1 MTRREF
7 LSSATLVAAGAP
19 SRAGTGQVVPVR
31 RVMDGHAR
39 CTREELNR
47 FWWSIWP
54 EAVRSF
60 GRGGIELKCTDAHG
74 EIRLS
79 PGGRPMFYG
88 LERGVLNLVITDHLP
103 ASWDSARALAGMTAW
118 HAGYCVSV
126 IALRYA
132 HGNQLPLISLNT
144 CVHEL
149 LHALLQDVFVTR
161 PKWYQAG
168 AREERIDWYA
178 TGLWLFHDGSAIR
191 QSSGACL
198 KRLQTAA
205 AAYIPRGSSTTSA
218 PSVSP
223 DAIAAWVEF

>member
-7 LSSATLVAAGAP
+7 LSAATLVSAREPPRPGA
-19 SRAGTGQVVPVR
+19 RLVVPVR
-31 RVMDGHAR
+31 RVMDRNAR
-39 CTREELNR
+39 CTPEALNR
-47 FWWSIWP
+47 FWWSVWP

-60 GRGGIELKCTDAHG
+60 GRGGIQLQCTDAHG

-132 HGNQLPLISLNT
+132 HGNQLPPHLPEHLRART
-144 CVHEL
+144 
-149 LHALLQDVFVTR
+149 AAR
-161 PKWYQAG
+161 PDAGCLREPAEVVPGRRTGG
-168 AREERIDWYA
+168 ARSTGTPPGSGCFTTGRPSGNRAERA
-178 TGLWLFHDGSAIR
+178 SSACR
-191 QSSGACL
+191 QPP
-198 KRLQTAA
+198 RLTF
-205 AAYIPRGSSTTSA
+205 RG
-218 PSVSP
+218 
-223 DAIAAWVEF
+223 D

>member
-7 LSSATLVAAGAP
+7 LSAATLVSAVVPPQPGA
-19 SRAGTGQVVPVR
+19 RLVVPVR
-31 RVMDGHAR
+31 RVMDRNAR
-39 CTREELNR
+39 CAPEALNR
-47 FWWSIWP
+47 FWWSVWP

-60 GRGGIELKCTDAHG
+60 GRGGIQLQCTDAQG

-79 PGGRPMFYG
+79 PGGRPKFYG

-118 HAGYCVSV
+118 HARYCVSV

-132 HGNQLPLISLNT
+132 HGNQFPLISLNT
-144 CVHEL
+144 CVHEM
-149 LHALLQDVFVTR
+149 LHALMQDVFVSR

-168 AREERIDWYA
+168 AREERVDWYA

-191 QSSGACL
+191 QSGGACL
-198 KRLQTAA
+198 ERLRAAA
-205 AAYIPRGSSTTSA
+205 AAYIPRGSSTTSS
-218 PSVSP
+218 PSAIP
-223 DAIAAWVEF
+223 DAMAAWVEF